1 MASRPAEKAEVTL
14 KKPPLQSGLLAPEI
28 RLKSLIR
35 LGPLHF
41 FDESGVHGCVSIPFI
56 HWESTEFA

>member
-14 KKPPLQSGLLAPEI
+14 KKTDLLAPEI

-35 LGPLHF
+35 FGPLYF
-41 FDESGVHGCVSIPFI
+41 FDESGVHGYVSIPFI

>member
-1 MASRPAEKAEVTL
+1 MASRPAEKAEVTSIKTVL
-14 KKPPLQSGLLAPEI
+14 SDLLAPEI

-35 LGPLHF
+35 VGPLYF
-41 FDESGVHGCVSIPFI
+41 FDESGVHGRVSIPFI